1 MLNCSSLCAVL
12 CASTLA
18 GLLACGG
25 GDPTGKDG
33 DPEGNAT
40 LSGITRLHNLARE
53 QVSPAPSTP
62 LPALRWSGT
71 VAAAAQAWADGCKFS
86 HSGSA
91 YGENIYA
98 TSGTSTPADVV
109 NSWVSEKAKY
119 SYANNSCSGTCG
131 HYTQVVWAASTSLGC
146 GVKTCTQNSPFG
158 SPSWQFWV
166 CNYDPPGNYIGQKP
180 Y

>member
-1 MLNCSSLCAVL
+1 MLIRSLLRARFLVS
-12 CASTLA
+12 ATA
-18 GLLACGG
+18 GMLACGG
-25 GDPTGKDG
+25 GDPTGKMG
-33 DPEGNAT
+33 DPEGNAA
-40 LSGITRLHNLARE
+40 LSGITRLHNEARE
-53 QVSPAPSTP
+53 KVSPAPSTP
-62 LPALRWSGT
+62 LPPLSWSGT
-71 VAAAAQAWADGCKFS
+71 LAGAAQSWADGCKFS

-98 TSGTSTPADVV
+98 TSGTATPGDVV
-109 NSWVSEKAKY
+109 GSWVSEKAKY

-146 GVKTCTQNSPFG
+146 GVKTCTQGSPFG
-158 SPSWQFWV
+158 SGSWQFWV